1 MDEEVKP
8 GMPLPAPVAVVELL
22 GRDGRPQ
29 LLQRVGSW
37 PARIGRSPACEVVLD
52 DPHLAAEHAVLDWT
66 PEGGVQLRLLPS
78 LNGGEMAGE
87 ALKPEEPVAV
97 AASQDLVLAGVPL
110 RIRHTAAALAAE
122 QPLAVPVRR
131 HWALLPGMALLLVLL
146 QWLDRWSSVDPDSRW
161 VDYAAPLLGPLVVV
175 AGWAAL
181 WALATQLFQ
190 HRFPFATHLRKVL
203 LVLCAVGL
211 LEWLLPLV
219 AFAFSWPRLLA
230 LEALVVPVLGGG
242 LVWWHA
248 STVWPR
254 ARRWLGGAVVSLLV
268 LGLGLQAAGRWEQ
281 QHLFGPPYLASLAPP
296 AFRLASPKPPASL
309 IDSLRPLQAELAR
322 QANKD
327 NEAPEADPND

>member
-1 MDEEVKP
+1 MDQEVKP
-8 GMPLPAPVAVVELL
+8 EMAMTPPVAVIELL

-29 LLQRVGSW
+29 LLQRVSAW

-87 ALKPEEPVAV
+87 ALSPEAPVAV
-97 AASQDLVLAGVPL
+97 AATQDLLLAGVPL
-110 RIRHTAAALAAE
+110 RIRHTAVLLAAE
-122 QPLAVPVRR
+122 QPLPVPVRR
-131 HWALLPGMALLLVLL
+131 PWALLPGLALLLVLL
-146 QWLDRWSSVDPDSRW
+146 QWVDRWSSVDPDSRW
-161 VDYAAPLLGPLVVV
+161 FDYVPPLLGPLVVV

-203 LVLCAVGL
+203 LVLCTVGV
-211 LEWLLPLV
+211 LEWLLPLL
-219 AFAFSWPRLLA
+219 AYAFSWPRLLA
-230 LEALVVPVLGGG
+230 LEMLVVPVLGAS

-248 STVWPR
+248 STAWPR
-254 ARRWLGGAVVSLLV
+254 ARRWLGGAMAALLV
-268 LGLGLQAAGRWEQ
+268 MGLGLQAAGRWEQ

-296 AFRLASPKPPASL
+296 ALRVASPKPPAAL

-327 NEAPEADPND
+327 NEAPEADPSE